1 MPNSSPPFPKPPF
14 TLIAGVGASLA
25 ARLQGLQHLT
35 QAAANWDA
43 LGLEQLLVGEADLP
57 AQPWRQLVTDVITTQ
72 RDEPCLA
79 ELLRIAAKRARTD
92 WLLLVSP
99 YALLSPTLV
108 VNLSQLC
115 RPSSPLRVV
124 VGRAWR
130 LPESTFNNFASAAP
144 EALDQMIDAIATL
157 DVGDSTAWALLPRN
171 VLEAAPAELGCNPA
185 EAVPWLL
192 RCAEQLGWPVL
203 EATAAAPL
211 ACLAVR
217 AHGGL
222 VPPPP
227 QAAVNGVVLPHR
239 PGAPRLSLL
248 LAAPEAELGALQ
260 HALRPA
266 EALPWEVIA
275 RPAEPSDGEGATAA
289 AWNSALEMAQGALA
303 WPITATLPPLALI
316 PAVLRSFDRQPVD
329 VLQLSWPLGRLTMPP
344 QQPWHQEPGCLVTH
358 TAWIRRLGGFDSLQ
372 SAGRAL
378 LQLRQQAERRG
389 ARCQGLPLLARKGH
403 GS

>member
-1 MPNSSPPFPKPPF
+1 VSNDHPPFPKPPF

-25 ARLQGLQHLT
+25 ARLQGHQQLN

-43 LGLEQLLVGEADLP
+43 LGLGQILVGEADLP
-57 AQPWRQLVTDVITTQ
+57 AQPWRQLVADVITTH

-79 ELLRIAAKRARTD
+79 ELLRIAAQHATAD

-99 YALLSPTLV
+99 DALLSPALV
-108 VNLSQLC
+108 ANLSQLC
-115 RPSSPLRVV
+115 RPGSPLRVV

-130 LPESTFNNFASAAP
+130 LPESTFNSLASAVP
-144 EALDQMIDAIATL
+144 EELERMIDAAGKL
-157 DVGDSTAWALLPRN
+157 DAGDSTAWALLPRN
-171 VLEAAPAELGCNPA
+171 VLQAAPAELGCNPA
-185 EAVPWLL
+185 EAVPWLV

-248 LAAPEAELGALQ
+248 LAAPEAELEALQ
-260 HALRPA
+260 QALRPA

-275 RPAEPSDGEGATAA
+275 RPAESSDGEGATAA

-316 PAVLRSFDRQPVD
+316 PAVLRSFDRQPMD

-344 QQPWHQEPGCLVTH
+344 HQPWHQEPGCLVTH
-358 TAWIRRLGGFDSLQ
+358 TAWLRRLGGFDSVQ
-372 SAGRAL
+372 SAGPAL
-378 LQLRQQAERRG
+378 LQWRQQAERRG
-389 ARCQGLPLLARKGH
+389 ARCQALPLLAREGH
-403 GS
+403 GG